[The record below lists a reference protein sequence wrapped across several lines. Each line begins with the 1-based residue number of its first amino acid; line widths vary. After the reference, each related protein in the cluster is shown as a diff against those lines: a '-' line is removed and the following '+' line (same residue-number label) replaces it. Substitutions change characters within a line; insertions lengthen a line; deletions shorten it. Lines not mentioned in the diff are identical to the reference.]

1 MFFSSARDSIN
12 EIKESFSKESLLGSF
27 LFFLVLSSWYV
38 LRPVRNE
45 MAVANVDDLPYL
57 LAAGAIAMLLINPI
71 YSWVVSKTNLRK
83 IVIYCYSFLIVNLLI
98 FLSTWKFLGIG
109 DSVWVGRIFYVWCN
123 VYSFFV
129 VSIFWVVIINIFRN
143 SKTRSFYGAIMAG
156 GSLGAIFGSEIS
168 KRFSNSFDEYG
179 LEFFTL
185 SAAILLFFAM
195 LLAMNITRSKMNE
208 KILDKNSVGGGS
220 LDSIKNSIQSE
231 EIRNIA
237 AYVWMWTCLMTIQWI
252 TAINII
258 EEWSSD
264 SQQRISFFATI
275 EQIVSPLTLLIQL
288 FLTNI
293 IIRKVGIKNI
303 MILYGFLFLIA
314 YLLYGFFPSIVAVA
328 IVTVFLRVFEYGF
341 NKPTREIIYSTLKQ
355 NDRYKSSVLID
366 TFVSRFGDLTG
377 SALIKLAGFTTIT
390 FNSLPLMALPIAG
403 YLSFLGMRISKENKI
418 RDL

>member
-1 MFFSSARDSIN
+1 
-12 EIKESFSKESLLGSF
+12 
-27 LFFLVLSSWYV
+27 
-38 LRPVRNE
+38 

-143 SKTRSFYGAIMAG
+143 SKTRSFYGVIMAG

-195 LLAMNITRSKMNE
+195 LLATNITRSKMNE

>member
-57 LAAGAIAMLLINPI
+57 LAAGAVAMLLINPI

-143 SKTRSFYGAIMAG
+143 SKTRSFYGVIMAG

-293 IIRKVGIKNI
+293 LIRKVGIKNI

>member
-143 SKTRSFYGAIMAG
+143 SKTRSFYGVIMAG

-303 MILYGFLFLIA
+303 MIIYGFLFLIA

-390 FNSLPLMALPIAG
+390 FNLLPLMALPIAG

-418 RDL
+418 KDL

>member
-143 SKTRSFYGAIMAG
+143 SKSRSFYGVIMAG

-303 MILYGFLFLIA
+303 LMLYGFLFLIA

>member
-57 LAAGAIAMLLINPI
+57 LAAGAVAMLLINPI

-143 SKTRSFYGAIMAG
+143 SKTRSFYGVIMAG

-195 LLAMNITRSKMNE
+195 LLAMNITRLKMNE

>member
-143 SKTRSFYGAIMAG
+143 SKTRSFYGVIMAG

-303 MILYGFLFLIA
+303 MVLYGFLFLIA

-390 FNSLPLMALPIAG
+390 FNALPLMALPIAG

-418 RDL
+418 KDL

>member
-143 SKTRSFYGAIMAG
+143 SKTRSFYGVIMAG

-293 IIRKVGIKNI
+293 IIRKVGIKII
-303 MILYGFLFLIA
+303 MILYGFLFFIE
-314 YLLYGFFPSIVAVA
+314 YLVYGFFPSIVAVA

>member
-143 SKTRSFYGAIMAG
+143 SKTRSFYGVIMAG

-237 AYVWMWTCLMTIQWI
+237 SYVWMWTCLMTIQWI

-303 MILYGFLFLIA
+303 MIIYGFLFLIA